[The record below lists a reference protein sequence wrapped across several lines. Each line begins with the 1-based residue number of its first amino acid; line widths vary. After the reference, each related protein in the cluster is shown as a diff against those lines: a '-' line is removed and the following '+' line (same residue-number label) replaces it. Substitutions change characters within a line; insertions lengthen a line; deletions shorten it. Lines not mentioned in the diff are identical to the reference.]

1 MSFVHLHVHSEYS
14 LLDGLSHVSELVS
27 SAKEMDMPALG
38 LTDHGAMFG
47 VIDFYN
53 AAKKEGIQPIIG
65 METYM
70 ARRSM
75 TDRDPKRDARSHHL
89 LLLAENDVGYRNL
102 LAIATASQLE
112 GFYYRPR
119 IDHDFLAEH
128 SEGLICT
135 TGCLSGEIPRALL
148 QGQDEKA
155 ERLLDWYFE
164 LFGRDNFFI
173 ELQHHDIDELPGMNA
188 KLRDYAKRY
197 DAHIIATNDVHY
209 VKPEDAEL
217 QDILLCIQTGSVKTD
232 PNRMRMTDPS
242 YYLRSPEE
250 MEEIFGHI
258 PGALENTLWIAERC
272 NVDLDFKGYHLPDF
286 PVPEGKTARSYL
298 RELCQRGLRE
308 RYGPRAGDTE
318 IQERLDYELSIIHD
332 MGFDAYF
339 LIVWDLCRYAQ
350 EQEIWYNARGSAAGS
365 IVAYALAITPVEP
378 LEHGLI
384 FERFLNPD
392 RISMPDIDLDF
403 QDDKRHLM
411 LEYTARTYG
420 QDKVA
425 QIITFGTLGARAAIR
440 DVGRVLDIPLNEVDR
455 VAKLVPNIPGKP
467 MHIKD
472 ALEEVPAFREV
483 YETTPYMQELID
495 TASRLDGV
503 VRNAGTHAAGVI
515 ITPDPIT
522 EYLPLHRPTGGG
534 GDDQPIQAVTQFEM
548 NVLESLGL
556 LKVDFLGLST
566 LTVMARACEKIK
578 ERHGVELSIDT
589 IPLDD
594 PETFQLL
601 GRGDVMGVFQVEGVG
616 MRRYL
621 MEMKPK
627 ELANVVAM
635 VALYRPGPMDHIPTY
650 IQRMHGED
658 RVTYPHPDLEPIFS
672 ETYGIPVYQE
682 QLMRAVMNLAGFSAS
697 AADRLR
703 KAISKKRPLS
713 RYREKFVLGANE
725 RGMPA
730 AKAAEIFDDWQNF
743 ARYGFNKAHAADYGM
758 IAVQTA
764 YLKTHYP
771 LEYMTALLSV
781 FKHDTD
787 KIAAYI
793 TDCSR
798 MGIEVL
804 PPDVNTSDVDF
815 RITDLPSGEAGIRFG
830 LSAVK
835 NVGEG
840 AVQIML
846 DARRQGEAFKNLED
860 FLRRVDMRHVGKRA
874 FESLVRVGAFSCLAD
889 RASLLQNMDQI
900 MAYSASHFRAKEV
913 GQISLFGAQTGV
925 REDLTL
931 PPPVGEVPQ
940 RRKLHWEKELLGVY
954 VSDHPVTP
962 HWKDLADSVTHS
974 SVDLKVTDQGERV
987 SVGGMVCDLRP
998 YQTRAGKPMG
1008 FAAVED
1014 LHGKVDLVIF
1024 NRVWVKVADWLQNDM
1039 VVLVQGRVDRERGD
1053 PKVLV
1058 DDISADFGPANGRER
1073 EDQGSEPQHEEVPQ
1087 DIEHEPAADGS
1098 ADGPVRSSLNHSEL
1112 EVGPAAGGSEKAGS
1126 ESVDPGDEA
1135 ASGPD
1140 DPGGRSLPGGDE
1152 EVQERQP
1159 PSSDKEP
1166 LPLSPDNSDRHKVT
1180 VVLRAT
1186 GDKGRDTR
1194 RMRRVQGLLTS
1205 YPGEDRYAFHIYEA
1219 SREYLLEF
1227 PNSTTGF
1234 CSELLRQLEGLLGAD
1249 NLRIESLSHD

>member
-1 MSFVHLHVHSEYS
+1 
-14 LLDGLSHVSELVS
+14 
-27 SAKEMDMPALG
+27 
-38 LTDHGAMFG
+38 
-47 VIDFYN
+47 
-53 AAKKEGIQPIIG
+53 
-65 METYM
+65 
-70 ARRSM
+70 
-75 TDRDPKRDARSHHL
+75 
-89 LLLAENDVGYRNL
+89 
-102 LAIATASQLE
+102 
-112 GFYYRPR
+112 
-119 IDHDFLAEH
+119 
-128 SEGLICT
+128 
-135 TGCLSGEIPRALL
+135 
-148 QGQDEKA
+148 
-155 ERLLDWYFE
+155 
-164 LFGRDNFFI
+164 
-173 ELQHHDIDELPGMNA
+173 
-188 KLRDYAKRY
+188 
-197 DAHIIATNDVHY
+197 
-209 VKPEDAEL
+209 
-217 QDILLCIQTGSVKTD
+217 
-232 PNRMRMTDPS
+232 MRMTDPS

-250 MEEIFGHI
+250 MEALFGHI
-258 PGALENTLWIAERC
+258 PGALKNTLWIAERC
-272 NVDLDFKGYHLPDF
+272 DVDLDFKGYHLPDF

-298 RELCQRGLRE
+298 RELCQQGLRE
-308 RYGPRAGDTE
+308 RYGARADDRK
-318 IQERLDYELSIIHD
+318 IQERLEYELSIIHD

-339 LIVWDLCRYAQ
+339 LIVWDLCRHAQ

-403 QDDKRHLM
+403 QDDMRHLM

-455 VAKLVPNIPGKP
+455 VAKLVPSIPGKP
-467 MHIKD
+467 MHIEE
-472 ALEEVPAFREV
+472 ALEEVPPFREL
-483 YETTPYMQELID
+483 YDTTPYMQELID

-566 LTVMARACEKIK
+566 LTVMARACERIR
-578 ERHGVELSIDT
+578 ERHDVELSIDT

-594 PETFQLL
+594 PETFELL
-601 GRGDVMGVFQVEGVG
+601 GRGEVMGVFQVEGVG

-650 IQRMHGED
+650 IQRMHGEE
-658 RVTYPHPDLEPIFS
+658 RVTYQHPDLEPIFS

-697 AADRLR
+697 EADRLR

-713 RYREKFVLGANE
+713 RYRERFIRGASQ
-725 RGMPA
+725 RGMPE
-730 AKAAEIFDDWQNF
+730 AKAAEIFDGWQNF

-793 TDCSR
+793 TDCGR

-804 PPDVNTSDVDF
+804 PPDVNTSHVDF
-815 RITDLPSGEAGIRFG
+815 KITDLPSGEAGIRFG

-840 AVQIML
+840 AVQTML
-846 DARRQGEAFKNLED
+846 KARERGGPFENLEN
-860 FLRRVDMRHVGKRA
+860 FLRRVDMRPVGKRA
-874 FESLVRVGAFSCLAD
+874 FESLVRVGAFSGLAD

-931 PPPVGEVPQ
+931 PPAVGEVPQ

-954 VSDHPVTP
+954 VSDHPITP

-974 SVDLKVTDQGERV
+974 STDLNLAGQGERV

-998 YQTRAGKPMG
+998 YQTRKGQPMG
-1008 FAAVED
+1008 FASVED

-1024 NRVWVKVADWLQNDM
+1024 NRVWVKVADWLGNDM
-1039 VVLVQGRVDRERGD
+1039 VVLVEGRVDRERGD

-1058 DDISADFGPANGRER
+1058 DEITADFGPENGRKGDENTSTPPR
-1073 EDQGSEPQHEEVPQ
+1073 EAPAHKTAAEPMAVDSEAGPIVSPADSPDPGTVPTPEPPEEAIPEARSTGGSPAEKRVEGEAQGE
-1087 DIEHEPAADGS
+1087 AAG
-1098 ADGPVRSSLNHSEL
+1098 
-1112 EVGPAAGGSEKAGS
+1112 EVGMNSNAPA
-1126 ESVDPGDEA
+1126 PNRGDSLA
-1135 ASGPD
+1135 
-1140 DPGGRSLPGGDE
+1140 SLPG
-1152 EVQERQP
+1152 
-1159 PSSDKEP
+1159 
-1166 LPLSPDNSDRHKVT
+1166 NSDRRKVT

-1186 GDKGRDTR
+1186 GDKVRDTR

-1234 CSELLRQLEGLLGAD
+1234 CSELLHQLERLLGAD
-1249 NLRIESLSHD
+1249 NLRIEALSPD